1 MIRRL
6 FYMGLGAFGA
16 VWAMR
21 KLQALHP
28 NHLARRA
35 VRNAGGALEQ
45 ARDLAGEALRGAA
58 EREIELRSRFG
69 LDTVENTYHSNVKD
83 GR

>member
-16 VWAMR
+16 VWVMR

-35 VRNAGGALEQ
+35 AHNAAGALDQ
-45 ARDLAGEALRGAA
+45 ARDLAADALRGAA

-69 LDTVENTYHSNVKD
+69 LDTVENPYHSNVKD

>member
-16 VWAMR
+16 VWTMR

-45 ARDLAGEALRGAA
+45 ARDLAADALRGAA

-69 LDTVENTYHSNVKD
+69 LDTVENPYHSNVKD

>member
-6 FYMGLGAFGA
+6 FYMSLGALAA
-16 VWAMR
+16 VWVMR
-21 KLQALHP
+21 KLQSLHP

-35 VRNAGGALEQ
+35 ARGAAGVLEQ
-45 ARDLAGEALRGAA
+45 ARDFAGEALEGAA
-58 EREIELRSRFG
+58 RREIELRSRFG
-69 LDTVENTYHSNVKD
+69 LDSVESHHTYHVKD

>member
-6 FYMGLGAFGA
+6 FYLSLGAFGA
-16 VWAMR
+16 LWVRRRLAE
-21 KLQALHP
+21 LHP

-35 VRNAGGALEQ
+35 ARGASGLLDQ
-45 ARDLAGEALRGAA
+45 ARGVAADALDDAA
-58 EREIELRSRFG
+58 RRETELRSRFG
-69 LDTVENTYHSNVKD
+69 LDSVDDTYHYDVKD

>member
-6 FYMGLGAFGA
+6 FYMALGAFGA
-16 VWAMR
+16 VWVMR
-21 KLQALHP
+21 KLQSLHP

-35 VRNAGGALEQ
+35 VNNATGALEQ
-45 ARDLAGEALRGAA
+45 VRDFTGDALEGAA
-58 EREIELRSRFG
+58 RRETELRSRFG
-69 LDTVENTYHSNVKD
+69 LDTVENTYHYNVKD

>member
-6 FYMGLGAFGA
+6 FYMALGAFGA
-16 VWAMR
+16 VWVMR

-28 NHLARRA
+28 NHLVRRA
-35 VRNAGGALEQ
+35 VHNATGALEQ
-45 ARDLAGEALRGAA
+45 VRDLTGDALEGAA
-58 EREIELRSRFG
+58 RRETELRSRFG
-69 LDTVENTYHSNVKD
+69 LDTVENTYHYKVKD

>member
-6 FYMGLGAFGA
+6 FYMSLGAFCA
-16 VWAMR
+16 LWVRRRLAE
-21 KLQALHP
+21 LHP

-35 VRNAGGALEQ
+35 ARGASGLLEQ
-45 ARDLAGEALRGAA
+45 ARDVAVEAWDDAA
-58 EREIELRSRFG
+58 VRESELRSRFG
-69 LDTVENTYHSNVKD
+69 LDRLEDIDNYDVKD

>member
-16 VWAMR
+16 VWVMR

-35 VRNAGGALEQ
+35 VHNATGALEQ
-45 ARDLAGEALRGAA
+45 ARGLAGEALRGAA

-69 LDTVENTYHSNVKD
+69 LDTVENPYHSNVKD